1 MNGLVDNYFV
11 SCIPIVVSTCTTS
24 EGPLSSTHTEAGNG
38 SNAGAG
44 DGELM
49 AEAGGGNTGVE
60 SEHSGGSESEGEFID
75 WEGIGRATSVI
86 ETEQSKTAGVEQ
98 LPTTEQGAKNKAN
111 DGKGKKRKLGGGSKT
126 AGVRKRDREQSYS
139 PCHSP
144 PPKRPTRS
152 NLHLPGWS
160 RQMGGHPFK

>member
-1 MNGLVDNYFV
+1 M
-11 SCIPIVVSTCTTS
+11 
-24 EGPLSSTHTEAGNG
+24 
-38 SNAGAG
+38 
-44 DGELM
+44 
-49 AEAGGGNTGVE
+49 GGGSKTEGVE
-60 SEHSGGSESEGEFID
+60 QLHIDSESEE
-75 WEGIGRATSVI
+75 EGT
-86 ETEQSKTAGVEQ
+86 TQEQSSKGKDK

-126 AGVRKRDREQSYS
+126 AGVKQPQINKQTGPGVRRRDREQSYS

-160 RQMGGHPFK
+160 RQMGGTLLSN